1 MKLSVKEIAV
11 FGITGAL
18 MFASRLAMSILP
30 NMHVLGVFVVS
41 LTVVYRVKAL
51 FPIYAYVFLEGLFSG
66 FALWWVPY
74 LYMWGLLWA
83 GAMLLPKNMPKKI
96 KPFVY
101 MTLSALHGF
110 LFGILYTPAQML
122 LFGMNLDMAIKW
134 TIVGFPYDII
144 HGVSNFC
151 FGMLIYP
158 FISLLNRLKKL

>member
-1 MKLSVKEIAV
+1 
-11 FGITGAL
+11 
-18 MFASRLAMSILP
+18 MFASRLVMAILP
-30 NMHVLGVFVVS
+30 NIHILGVFVVS

-51 FPIYAYVFLEGLFSG
+51 FPIYTYVFLEGLFSG
-66 FALWWVPY
+66 FALWWIPY
-74 LYMWGLLWA
+74 LYLWGLLWA
-83 GAMLLPKNMPKKI
+83 GAMMLPKNMPEKI

-101 MTLSALHGF
+101 MTLSAVHGF

-134 TIVGFPYDII
+134 TIFGFPYDII

-151 FGMLIYP
+151 FGMLICH